1 MIILSFT
8 FFLVA
13 CTNENIDKEH
23 LAYIENLGWTIKSFN
38 ASEQI
43 VVEPAPETIENYKS
57 SNITFIENYIG
68 KELNITTYELKE
80 KNPEGDNLRLII
92 YEYEGEIVGSIGE
105 VPNYTPGIFNPSD
118 KKSLEDIFD
127 REKTSR

>member
-1 MIILSFT
+1 MI
-8 FFLVA
+8 LVA

-38 ASEQI
+38 ASAQI
-43 VVEPAPETIENYKS
+43 VMEPALETVENYQS
-57 SNITFIENYIG
+57 SNITFIGNYIG

-80 KNPEGDNLRLII
+80 TSLEGENLRLNI

-105 VPNYTPGIFNPSD
+105 IPNYTPGIFNPSD
-118 KKSLEDIFD
+118 KVKLQSVGVFLIPH
-127 REKTSR
+127 